1 MGSISCQGGDRG
13 EAEMTERRHDNQATG
28 PAPDGGRSVDPSTGS
43 ARVVMWTTVIRR
55 VILGLLV
62 GALVS
67 AFGVRLA
74 MDVAQIAALDVEE
87 SLSVMRIAGKSDA
100 VRMHRAQPPTARN
113 GGGKRGE

>member
-1 MGSISCQGGDRG
+1 
-13 EAEMTERRHDNQATG
+13 
-28 PAPDGGRSVDPSTGS
+28 
-43 ARVVMWTTVIRR
+43 MWTTVIHR

-87 SLSVMRIAGKSDA
+87 SLSGMRIAGKSAA
-100 VRMHRAQPPTARN
+100 VRTHRAQPPSTRDRDVR
-113 GGGKRGE
+113 RGQ